1 MRAIALG
8 LSIALLGGAATA
20 QGPANWTAP
29 TEPFRIGGN
38 LYYVGTAGLG
48 AYLLT
53 SPQGHVLIDGAKIAA
68 LSPHDPTLP
77 VAPGELDG
85 RGRILIPSLSDVH
98 VHLDSSRIGQPFR
111 PRIERSNAW

>member
-1 MRAIALG
+1 MRIRNVRPW
-8 LSIALLGGAATA
+8 GGDA
-20 QGPANWTAP
+20 
-29 TEPFRIGGN
+29 
-38 LYYVGTAGLG
+38 VD
-48 AYLLT
+48 
-53 SPQGHVLIDGAKIAA
+53 VLIDGAKIAA

-77 VAPGELDG
+77 VAPGNLDG